1 MIGALKAA
9 AVLSLAGS
17 SLAAPAT
24 VARSSIPSAG
34 NELASRQVVISPK
47 VMIIS
52 MVRAVPSARRFGG
65 RGVAIADFLLVR
77 QFTPEREV
85 WLQPMELE
93 VDYPFMGA
101 SPLFPNVSCRRDRTV
116 CIVTTGEAEIN
127 AASTS
132 RAFLSLYLHA
142 VKLF

>member
-1 MIGALKAA
+1 M
-9 AVLSLAGS
+9 
-17 SLAAPAT
+17 
-24 VARSSIPSAG
+24 ARPD
-34 NELASRQVVISPK
+34 LV
-47 VMIIS
+47 
-52 MVRAVPSARRFGG
+52 
-65 RGVAIADFLLVR
+65 FLFLE
-77 QFTPEREV
+77 QFSPEREV

-132 RAFLSLYLHA
+132 APSDSLSLHM
-142 VKLF
+142 